1 MKKLT
6 KQDIEFLIKTLQDG
20 KEIPPDYKYSL
31 FPTIQK
37 EYELVYAGKMRKEDL
52 LANEDG
58 VFPVPLQTEKVFN
71 GNEYEAFKDGWK
83 NMIVFGD
90 NLQFLKTIYENKDP
104 LIKDK
109 VKGKVKLIYI
119 DPPFAT
125 RSDFQGGQGQKAY
138 TDKTKGSEFVE
149 FLRRRLVL
157 AKEILA
163 DGGSIFV
170 HLDQKM
176 CHQIRLILDEIFGVN
191 NFQNQIIW
199 QGTSAHNDAKN
210 KFGNI
215 HQVIYWYYK
224 GSKPKYNFDEV
235 RDAVSGAN
243 LKEYSRIEMEDGTV
257 IPYKGNE
264 HLVSEFNRRFRTVDA
279 TWKGKNKQFAWRGA
293 KPNSKREWMYTHEEM
308 EAALERG
315 ELYLSNPEKGAIRCL
330 KRYLDQNDGLL
341 LQDIWINAGRMSG
354 GKGTYPTEKPEILL
368 ERILRSATDHDE
380 LVMDFFGGSGS
391 FAATAEKLDRRWITC
406 DLGKLAYYTMQKKIL
421 QIQDTKK
428 LDEPNKK
435 YGKKAKSFVTAQLG
449 IYDLKKA
456 LDLEWQKYQ
465 EFVSG
470 LFEVEIKKNK
480 IAGFEFEG
488 KKGDFPVKI
497 FDYQTFKNSTINEK
511 YLKGIHAVVGKK
523 SSGRVYII
531 APANFVDFLSNYHEI
546 DGVKYYFLKIPYH
559 VIKELHKTPF
569 QKLRQP
575 QSKKNVNDLEEAIG
589 FHFIRHPEVKSEIKK
604 DKDEVKILIK
614 SFTSQE
620 LESDKT
626 QDEKGM
632 KNFETLSAVFVD
644 KSYNGKA
651 FEMDEAFFADE
662 LLPKKVNKKEND
674 DEDIKTELKK
684 IEKKGLE
691 ISFKKSEVG
700 KQIMLIYTDI
710 YGNDFTEIFTV

>member
-6 KQDIEFLIKTLQDG
+6 KHDIEFLIKTLQGG

-31 FPTIQK
+31 FPTTQK

-109 VKGKVKLIYI
+109 IKGKVKLIYI

-125 RSDFQGGQGQKAY
+125 DEEFTTTDTSARAY
-138 TDKTKGSEFVE
+138 QDKRKSSEFVE
-149 FLRRRLVL
+149 FLRRRLII

-163 DGGSIFV
+163 DDGSIFV
-170 HLDQKM
+170 HLDPKKGHYVKLVM
-176 CHQIRLILDEIFGVN
+176 DEVFGEG
-191 NFQNQIIW
+191 NFLNEIVW
-199 QGTSAHNDAKN
+199 HFRTYQGQVKNYFPRKHN
-210 KFGNI
+210 I
-215 HQVIYWYYK
+215 IYWYRK
-224 GSKPKYNFDEV
+224 
-235 RDAVSGAN
+235 
-243 LKEYSRIEMEDGTV
+243 
-257 IPYKGNE
+257 NE
-264 HLVSEFNRRFRTVDA
+264 HPYFNLRYDDDFEDTVDA
-279 TWKGKNKQFAWRGA
+279 ERWKKFIVNGNEIRGSKYPKTDSRFMAYYDRWVKEHGRKPGKDDVIHRIEGYVVDDVWTDIQ
-293 KPNSKREWMYTHEEM
+293 
-308 EAALERG
+308 ALDPKDKTERIG
-315 ELYLSNPEKGAIRCL
+315 
-330 KRYLDQNDGLL
+330 
-341 LQDIWINAGRMSG
+341 
-354 GKGTYPTEKPEILL
+354 YPTQKPEQLL
-368 ERILRSATDHDE
+368 RRIIESTTKEDD
-380 LVMDFFGGSGS
+380 LVFDFFGGSG
-391 FAATAEKLDRRWITC
+391 ATAVTAEKLSRRWVTC
-406 DLGKLAYYTMQKKIL
+406 DLGKLAYFTMQKRIL
-421 QIQDTKK
+421 RIDESKDLENPAKK
-428 LDEPNKK
+428 H
-435 YGKKAKSFVTAQLG
+435 GKKARSFCTAQLG
-449 IYDLKKA
+449 MYDLKKA

-465 EFVSG
+465 EFVSS
-470 LFEVEIKKNK
+470 LFEVDIKKSK

-488 KKGDFPVKI
+488 KKGNFPVKI

-511 YLKGIHAVVGKK
+511 YLKDMHAVVGKK
-523 SSGRVYII
+523 ASGRVYII
-531 APANFVDFLSNYHEI
+531 APANFVDFLSNYYEI

-589 FHFIRHPEVKSEIKK
+589 FHFIRHPEVRSELKK
-604 DKDEVKILIK
+604 DKDGVKILIK

-620 LESDKT
+620 FESDKA

-651 FEMDEAFFADE
+651 FEMDDAFFADE
-662 LLPKKVNKKEND
+662 LLLKKANKKEDD
-674 DEDIKTELKK
+674 DEDIKAELKK

-691 ISFKKSEVG
+691 ISFKKFELG
-700 KQIMLIYTDI
+700 KQVMVIYTDI
-710 YGNDFTEIFTV
+710 YGNDFTETFTV

>member
-6 KQDIEFLIKTLQDG
+6 KHDIEFLIKTLQDG
-20 KEIPPDYKYSL
+20 NEIPPDYKYSL
-31 FPTIQK
+31 FPTTQK

-71 GNEYEAFKDGWK
+71 GNEYEAFNDGWK

-90 NLQFLKTIYENKDP
+90 NLQFLKTIYENKDS

-125 RSDFQGGQGQKAY
+125 ADEFQNKEGAKAY
-138 TDKTKGSEFVE
+138 NDKKKGAEFVE
-149 FLRRRLVL
+149 FLRRRLIL
-157 AKEILA
+157 AREILS
-163 DGGSIFV
+163 DNGSIYI
-170 HLDQKM
+170 HLDNKM
-176 CHQIRLILDEIFGVN
+176 VHYAKVLIDEIFGK
-191 NFQNQIIW
+191 QNLIREIIW
-199 QGTSAHNDAKN
+199 NR
-210 KFGNI
+210 GN
-215 HQVIYWYYK
+215 
-224 GSKPKYNFDEV
+224 P
-235 RDAVSGAN
+235 
-243 LKEYSRIEMEDGTV
+243 
-257 IPYKGNE
+257 
-264 HLVSEFNRRFRTVDA
+264 
-279 TWKGKNKQFAWRGA
+279 
-293 KPNSKREWMYTHEEM
+293 
-308 EAALERG
+308 
-315 ELYLSNPEKGAIRCL
+315 
-330 KRYLDQNDGLL
+330 
-341 LQDIWINAGRMSG
+341 SG
-354 GKGTYPTEKPEILL
+354 GKAAAQNWIHSHDTILFYSKDKDNKIFNKQYEPYSEEYIKERFVHEDKNGRYRLQGNDQRKQYLEESKGKAVTSVWDIPDINVMALEKTGYPTQKPEVLL
-368 ERILRSATDHDE
+368 ERIIRASSNKGDI
-380 LVMDFFGGSGS
+380 VMDFFGGSG
-391 FAATAEKLDRRWITC
+391 ATVAVAERLDRKWVTC
-406 DLGKLAYYTMQKKIL
+406 DLGKLAYFTMQKRVL
-421 QIQDTKK
+421 QIEDSKDLENTK
-428 LDEPNKK
+428 KK

-456 LDLEWQKYQ
+456 LGLEWQKYQ

-488 KKGDFPVKI
+488 KKSNFPVKI

-511 YLKGIHAVVGKK
+511 YLKEMHAVVGMKA
-523 SSGRVYII
+523 SGRVYIV

-575 QSKKNVNDLEEAIG
+575 QSKKDVNDLEEAIG

-604 DKDEVKILIK
+604 DKDTVKILIK

-620 LESDKT
+620 LESDKA

-632 KNFETLSAVFVD
+632 KNFETMSAVFVD

-651 FEMDEAFFADE
+651 FEMDDAFFADE
-662 LLPKKVNKKEND
+662 LLPKKANKKEGD
-674 DEDIKTELKK
+674 DEDIKAELKK

-691 ISFKKSEVG
+691 ILFKKSELG
-700 KQIMLIYTDI
+700 KQMMVIYTDI
-710 YGNDFTEIFTV
+710 YGNDFAETFTV

>member
-6 KQDIEFLIKTLQDG
+6 KHDIEFLIKTLQDG

-31 FPTIQK
+31 FPTTQK

-104 LIKDK
+104 LVKDRI
-109 VKGKVKLIYI
+109 KGKVKLIYI

-125 RSDFQGGQGQKAY
+125 ADEFQNKEGAKAY
-138 TDKTKGSEFVE
+138 NDKKKGAEFVE
-149 FLRRRLVL
+149 FLRRRLII

-163 DGGSIFV
+163 DDGSIFV
-170 HLDQKM
+170 HLDYRKA
-176 CHQIRLILDEIFGVN
+176 HHIRVLMDEIFGDR
-191 NFQNQIIW
+191 NFRNQIAWCYSGPSQASKYFPRKHDYILFYSNKENANIFNTRYLTHKS
-199 QGTSAHNDAKN
+199 GLHNTGQV
-210 KFGNI
+210 FG
-215 HQVIYWYYK
+215 
-224 GSKPKYNFDEV
+224 SDEV
-235 RDAVSGAN
+235 NEEFV
-243 LKEYSRIEMEDGTV
+243 
-257 IPYKGNE
+257 KGLE
-264 HLVSEFNRRFRTVDA
+264 E
-279 TWKGKNKQFAWRGA
+279 KGKKAEDWWIDIWA
-293 KPNSKREWMYTHEEM
+293 T
-308 EAALERG
+308 ERYRS
-315 ELYLSNPEKGAIRCL
+315 ELIGYPTQKPEK
-330 KRYLDQNDGLL
+330 
-341 LQDIWINAGRMSG
+341 
-354 GKGTYPTEKPEILL
+354 LL
-368 ERILRSATDHDE
+368 ERIIKAGSNEGDIVL
-380 LVMDFFGGSGS
+380 DFFGGSG
-391 FAATAEKLDRRWITC
+391 ATMATAEKLGRRWITC
-406 DLGKLAYYTMQKKIL
+406 DLGKLSYFTMQKRIL
-421 QIQDTKK
+421 QIEDSKDVTDPK
-428 LDEPNKK
+428 KK
-435 YGKKAKSFVTAQLG
+435 YNKKAKSFVTAQLG

-456 LDLEWQKYQ
+456 LDLERQKYQ

-488 KKGDFPVKI
+488 KKSNFPVKI

-511 YLKGIHAVVGKK
+511 YLKEMHAVVGKK
-523 SSGRVYII
+523 ASGRVYII

-589 FHFIRHPEVKSEIKK
+589 FHFIRHPEVKSELKK
-604 DKDEVKILIK
+604 DKDRVKILIK

-620 LESDKT
+620 LESDKA

-651 FEMDEAFFADE
+651 FEMDDAFFADE
-662 LLPKKVNKKEND
+662 LLPKKTNKNEEGDK
-674 DEDIKTELKK
+674 DIKAELKK

-691 ISFKKSEVG
+691 ISFKKSEIG
-700 KQIMLIYTDI
+700 KQIMVIYTDI
-710 YGNDFTEIFTV
+710 YGNDFTETFTV

>member
-1 MKKLT
+1 MKKLS
-6 KQDIEFLIKTLQDG
+6 KDDIEFLIKTLKDG
-20 KEIPPDYKYSL
+20 NEIPSDFKYSL
-31 FPTIQK
+31 FPTTQK

-58 VFPVPLQTEKVFN
+58 VFPVPLQIDKVFN
-71 GNEYEAFKDGWK
+71 GSEYKEFDDGWK

-125 RSDFQGGQGQKAY
+125 ADEFQNKEGAKAY
-138 TDKTKGSEFVE
+138 NDKKKGAEFVE
-149 FLRRRLVL
+149 FLRRRLIL

-163 DGGSIFV
+163 DDGSIYV
-170 HLDQKM
+170 HLDSKM
-176 CHQIRLILDEIFGVN
+176 SHYIKVLMDEVFGKQHFRNEITWRRQVVRGMKTHAKYMPFSADYIFLYTKSDNAVWNIIEKEAFISIPEADKKYMKDKGGYFRTSDRGSYSDESIIRLNKEGRIYVTNGGKL
-191 NFQNQIIW
+191 IIE
-199 QGTSAHNDAKN
+199 GGKVSTTK
-210 KFGNI
+210 GNI
-215 HQVIYWYYK
+215 AIKYYREQIGEMVK
-224 GSKPKYNFDEV
+224 EV
-235 RDAVSGAN
+235 TVADNIWDDIPGMGIVSS
-243 LKEYSRIEMEDGTV
+243 EYIG
-257 IPYKGNE
+257 
-264 HLVSEFNRRFRTVDA
+264 
-279 TWKGKNKQFAWRGA
+279 
-293 KPNSKREWMYTHEEM
+293 
-308 EAALERG
+308 
-315 ELYLSNPEKGAIRCL
+315 
-330 KRYLDQNDGLL
+330 
-341 LQDIWINAGRMSG
+341 
-354 GKGTYPTEKPEILL
+354 YPTQKPEGLL
-368 ERILRSATDHDE
+368 ERVIRASSNEGDI
-380 LVMDFFGGSGS
+380 VMDFFGGSGS
-391 FAATAEKLDRRWITC
+391 TAVVAEKLGRKWITC
-406 DLGKLAYYTMQKKIL
+406 DLGKLAYFTMQKRIL
-421 QIQDTKK
+421 QIEDSKSLEISK
-428 LDEPNKK
+428 KK

-470 LFEVEIKKNK
+470 LFEIELKKSK

-488 KKGDFPVKI
+488 KKNDFPVKI
-497 FDYQTFKNSTINEK
+497 FDYQNFKNSTINEK
-511 YLKGIHAVVGKK
+511 YLKDMHAVVGKK

-589 FHFIRHPEVKSEIKK
+589 FHFIRHPEVKSELKK
-604 DKDEVKILIK
+604 NKDDVKILIQ
-614 SFTSQE
+614 SFTSKE
-620 LESDKT
+620 LESDKG

-632 KNFETLSAVFVD
+632 RNFETLSAVFVD

-651 FEMDEAFFADE
+651 FEMDDAFFADE
-662 LLPKKVNKKEND
+662 LLPKKTNKKED
-674 DEDIKTELKK
+674 SDEDIKIELKK

-691 ISFKKSEVG
+691 ISFKKSELG
-700 KQIMLIYTDI
+700 KQIMVIYTDI
-710 YGNDFTEIFTV
+710 YGNDFTETFTV

>member
-6 KQDIEFLIKTLQDG
+6 KFDTEFLVKTLQDG
-20 KEIPPDYKYSL
+20 REIPFDFKYLL
-31 FPTIQK
+31 FPTTQK

-71 GNEYEAFKDGWK
+71 GNEYESFKDGWK

-125 RSDFQGGQGQKAY
+125 TDDFLNKEGAKAY
-138 TDKTKGSEFVE
+138 NDKKKGAEFVE
-149 FLRRRLVL
+149 FLRRRLIL
-157 AKEILA
+157 AQEILA
-163 DGGSIFV
+163 DDGSIFV
-170 HLDQKM
+170 HLDYKKS
-176 CHQIRLILDEIFGVN
+176 HYIKLALDEIFGELHLVN
-191 NFQNQIIW
+191 EIIW
-199 QGTSAHNDAKN
+199 VYTGPGSPKMKQFNRKHDTIFWYSKSDKWTFN
-210 KFGNI
+210 KDQI
-215 HQVIYWYYK
+215 RV
-224 GSKPKYNFDEV
+224 
-235 RDAVSGAN
+235 
-243 LKEYSRIEMEDGTV
+243 
-257 IPYKGNE
+257 PYKDPNQ
-264 HLVSEFNRRFRTVDA
+264 SFRTAFDDGEG
-279 TWKGKNKQFAWRGA
+279 WDEEDLEELRKKGKVPEDWWEF
-293 KPNSKREWMYTHEEM
+293 SV
-308 EAALERG
+308 AARLRVDGVERTG
-315 ELYLSNPEKGAIRCL
+315 
-330 KRYLDQNDGLL
+330 
-341 LQDIWINAGRMSG
+341 
-354 GKGTYPTEKPEILL
+354 YPTEKPNKFI
-368 ERILRSATDHDE
+368 ERIIKAASVEGDI
-380 LVMDFFGGSGS
+380 VMDFFGGSG
-391 FAATAEKLDRRWITC
+391 ATAYIAEKLGRKWITC
-406 DLGKLAYYTMQKKIL
+406 DLGKLSYFTMQKRIL
-421 QIQDTKK
+421 QIENSKDLEDQ
-428 LDEPNKK
+428 NKK
-435 YGKKAKSFVTAQLG
+435 YGKKSKSFVTAQLG
-449 IYDLKKA
+449 IYDLKRA

-488 KKGDFPVKI
+488 MKGDFPVKI

-511 YLKGIHAVVGKK
+511 YLKDVHAVVGKK
-523 SSGRVYII
+523 ASGRVYII

-569 QKLRQP
+569 LKLRQP

-604 DKDEVKILIK
+604 DKDRVKILIK

-620 LESDKT
+620 LESDKS

-651 FEMDEAFFADE
+651 FEMDDAFFADE
-662 LLPKKVNKKEND
+662 LLPKKANKKEDD
-674 DEDIKTELKK
+674 DEDIKSELKK

-691 ISFKKSEVG
+691 ISFKKSELG
-700 KQIMLIYTDI
+700 KQIMVIYTDV
-710 YGNDFTEIFTV
+710 YGNDFAEIFTV

>member
-6 KQDIEFLIKTLQDG
+6 KHDIEFLIKTLQDG

-31 FPTIQK
+31 FPTTQK

-104 LIKDK
+104 LIKDRI
-109 VKGKVKLIYI
+109 KGKVKLIYI

-125 RSDFQGGQGQKAY
+125 ADEFQNKEGAKAY
-138 TDKTKGSEFVE
+138 NDKKKGAEFVE
-149 FLRRRLVL
+149 FLRRRLIL
-157 AKEILA
+157 AREILA
-163 DGGSIFV
+163 DDGSIFV
-170 HLDQKM
+170 HLDYRKAHHVRVLM
-176 CHQIRLILDEIFGVN
+176 DEIFGDR
-191 NFQNQIIW
+191 NFRNQIAWCYSGPSQASKYFPRKHDYILFYSNKE
-199 QGTSAHNDAKN
+199 SANIFNTQYLPHKSGLHNTGQV
-210 KFGNI
+210 FG
-215 HQVIYWYYK
+215 
-224 GSKPKYNFDEV
+224 SDEV
-235 RDAVSGAN
+235 NEEFV
-243 LKEYSRIEMEDGTV
+243 
-257 IPYKGNE
+257 KGLE
-264 HLVSEFNRRFRTVDA
+264 E
-279 TWKGKNKQFAWRGA
+279 KGKKAEDWWIDIWA
-293 KPNSKREWMYTHEEM
+293 T
-308 EAALERG
+308 ERYRS
-315 ELYLSNPEKGAIRCL
+315 ELIGYPTQKPEK
-330 KRYLDQNDGLL
+330 
-341 LQDIWINAGRMSG
+341 
-354 GKGTYPTEKPEILL
+354 LL
-368 ERILRSATDHDE
+368 ERIIKAGSNEGDI
-380 LVMDFFGGSGS
+380 VMDFFGGSGVTM
-391 FAATAEKLDRRWITC
+391 ATAEKLGRRWITC
-406 DLGKLAYYTMQKKIL
+406 DLGKLAYFTMQKRIL
-421 QIQDTKK
+421 QIEDSKDLTDSK
-428 LDEPNKK
+428 KK
-435 YGKKAKSFVTAQLG
+435 YNKKAKNFVTAQLG

-470 LFEVEIKKNK
+470 LFEVELKKNK

-488 KKGDFPVKI
+488 KKSDFPVKI

-511 YLKGIHAVVGKK
+511 YLKEMHAVVGKK
-523 SSGRVYII
+523 ASGRVYII
-531 APANFVDFLSNYHEI
+531 APANYVDFLSNYHEI

-589 FHFIRHPEVKSEIKK
+589 FHFIRHPEVKSELKK
-604 DKDEVKILIK
+604 DKNVVKILIK
-614 SFTSQE
+614 SFISQE
-620 LESDKT
+620 LESDKA

-632 KNFETLSAVFVD
+632 RNFETLSAVFVD

-662 LLPKKVNKKEND
+662 LLSKKTTKKEEGEEN
-674 DEDIKTELKK
+674 IKAELKK

-691 ISFKKSEVG
+691 ISFKKSELG
-700 KQIMLIYTDI
+700 KQVMVIYADI
-710 YGNDFTEIFTV
+710 YGNDFTETFTV